1 MVEID
6 GRGIALQHPDDNSG
20 VASGLKERHHMVEQ
34 LSPNALACVRWADI
48 DGLYFRDAAVFGMFP
63 VLSLIHI

>member
-1 MVEID
+1 
-6 GRGIALQHPDDNSG
+6 
-20 VASGLKERHHMVEQ
+20 MVEQ

-63 VLSLIHI
+63 VSPRGHPAQDPI